1 MASNLP
7 VMGGGSW
14 VVTARPSSVFSSRWA
29 ECISSSG
36 SGRAGVSQA
45 LARPWRGRSGVI
57 TLLLVRKVSRA
68 INNRCFLAGP
78 AGKGEA
84 QSSAQRANC
93 FGYLPHLTWIRTWV
107 TDVISGT
114 NVMSTVIDFLY
125 SVVLCTKQHNIR
137 LEVRL
142 CQAGRERERSCSVS
156 SGCECYVWLPLAHI
170 VAKPCLQGPER
181 QSSVGKLPT
190 CPSHPATP
198 ISTAWNNAATGSCC
212 GLLRRWI

>member
-1 MASNLP
+1 MEGQKRRHNA
-7 VMGGGSW
+7 
-14 VVTARPSSVFSSRWA
+14 T
-29 ECISSSG
+29 
-36 SGRAGVSQA
+36 VSAQST
-45 LARPWRGRSGVI
+45 R
-57 TLLLVRKVSRA
+57 VSRA

-125 SVVLCTKQHNIR
+125 SVVLCTKHHNIR

-156 SGCECYVWLPLAHI
+156 SGCECYVWLPTSLPSLACKAQNANR
-170 VAKPCLQGPER
+170 VSENYQPAPLTLPR
-181 QSSVGKLPT
+181 QSRPLGTMPQRDRV
-190 CPSHPATP
+190 A
-198 ISTAWNNAATGSCC
+198 GSCGAGSDP
-212 GLLRRWI
+212 GLTGGEGGLGYHAH